1 MGYIFVM
8 MKLGNLSKLLDI
20 CEERISIILLLEGF
34 CMISL
39 GVWLFGKIVLK
50 TVADLV
56 SLKPIG

>member
-20 CEERISIILLLEGF
+20 CDERISIIVLLLGLF
-34 CMISL
+34 VISL
-39 GVWLFGKIVLK
+39 GVLLFGKIVLK

-56 SLKPIG
+56 SLSPIG